1 MTYEETLEYLY
12 KRTFAFHQIGSK
24 AYKPGL
30 ERSITLDTEMG
41 RPHRNYQTIHVGGT
55 NGKGSVAHLL
65 AAILRESKYKVGLYT
80 SPHLLDFGE
89 RIRVNG
95 KKIPQKYVIDFV
107 ERYKSTINLLAPSFF
122 ELTSSMAFDY
132 FRHKKVDYAV
142 IEVGLGGRL
151 DSTNIISPQLSI
163 ITNISLD
170 HTQYLGH
177 TLTQIASEK
186 AGIIKQNVPVIIG
199 EAKDE
204 NIRQIFLNKAKAM
217 NSSIRFADE
226 EHILLNSRRIDNKW
240 EYSSSDYG
248 TFVGEL
254 EGPVQ
259 KQNTQTVLTA
269 LRTLKQLRVKI
280 TQKAVQK
287 AFEKVTQLTG
297 LMGRWQTLQS
307 SPLVIGDTGHN
318 VGAWEYLS
326 KQLKEYAEKHSK
338 LRMII
343 GMVDDKDI
351 DALLSLMPSH
361 GIYYFTQASVQRA
374 LPVSTIVEKAQKYQ
388 LTGKGYPTVPEA
400 VKAALSDAKPDD
412 LIFIGGSTFV
422 VADAIPS
429 FVNDINQLT

>member
-55 NGKGSVAHLL
+55 NGKGSIAHLL

-132 FRHKKVDYAV
+132 FRHKKVDYAIV
-142 IEVGLGGRL
+142 EVGLGGRL
-151 DSTNIISPQLSI
+151 DSTNIITPQLSI

-170 HTQYLGH
+170 HTQYLGN
-177 TLTQIASEK
+177 TLAQIASEK
-186 AGIIKQNVPVIIG
+186 AGIIKQNIPVIIG

-204 NIRQIFLNKAKAM
+204 NIRQVFLSKAKAM
-217 NSSIRFADE
+217 NSSIRFAEE
-226 EHILLNSRRIDNKW
+226 EHVLLSSRLLENDKW

-248 TFVGEL
+248 TFIGEL
-254 EGPVQ
+254 KGPIQ
-259 KQNTQTVLTA
+259 KQNTRTVLTA

-280 TQKAVQK
+280 TPKAVQK
-287 AFEKVTQLTG
+287 SFEQVSRLTG
-297 LMGRWQTLQS
+297 LIGRWQTLQN
-307 SPLVIGDTGHN
+307 SPLVICDTGHN

-326 KQLKEYAEKHSK
+326 KQLKEYAEKHANI
-338 LRMII
+338 RMII
-343 GMVDDKDI
+343 GMVDDKDVDSI
-351 DALLSLMPSH
+351 LSLMPSH
-361 GIYYFTQASVQRA
+361 GVYYFTQASVERA
-374 LPVSTIVEKAQKYQ
+374 LPANTIVGKAQKHQ
-388 LTGKGYPTVPEA
+388 LTGNGYPTVTEA
-400 VKAALSDAKPDD
+400 VEAALSDAKPDD

-429 FVNDINQLT
+429 FVTDID